1 MTSLGCSVIGGCKSP
16 EEVDS
21 MCEMQQAKRHE
32 APRAPTHE
40 RARTYSCTHTHTD
53 IQTRTCTCA
62 QTQPH
67 TQHPPSPLA
76 HTLSPHTHTHTHS
89 HTGTRSRSIYK
100 RSCADA
106 PLSTAHSNEE
116 AANTSCSARQS
127 ATRYCRART
136 RASSDPSARAADC
149 CMLVLE
155 KSTDTILAG
164 SQESRAMSSDNS
176 ELPHPT
182 TRMSEALP
190 AWSERA
196 PTCMTPP

>member
-1 MTSLGCSVIGGCKSP
+1 MR
-16 EEVDS
+16 
-21 MCEMQQAKRHE
+21 EMQHAKRHE
-32 APRAPTHE
+32 APRAPTRE
-40 RARTYSCTHTHTD
+40 RTRTHSCTHAHTD
-53 IQTRTCTCA
+53 IQTRTCICA
-62 QTQPH
+62 HTQPH
-67 TQHPPSPLA
+67 TQPPTQPTHPHPFP
-76 HTLSPHTHTHTHS
+76 THTHAHTRIHTRTRT
-89 HTGTRSRSIYK
+89 HTGTRSCSIYK

-127 ATRYCRART
+127 ATRYCRVRT

-155 KSTDTILAG
+155 KSTETILAG